1 MRQGSL
7 PSSRGLSDLAER
19 QMRAWA
25 LQLEA
30 QQRLSEE
37 RAAAPVPDLI
47 HPYLA
52 ISRETGVN
60 ARELAE
66 EVAERCGWKLFDREL
81 LDYLAEHDN
90 LSRLALEFVDEKAV
104 SWFHEMFG
112 TWLDEQMVS
121 QAEYVNRL
129 GRIVLLAAQH
139 ESTVF
144 IGRGVQFILPREIG
158 VSVRI
163 IDSLRTRVRR
173 VEERMHCGEREAHKF
188 IEQTDSARA
197 QFVQR
202 YYHHDVADPHLY
214 DLTINLEYVPREAA
228 VDLIVAECR
237 RRGDGQHDKLK

>member
-1 MRQGSL
+1 
-7 PSSRGLSDLAER
+7 
-19 QMRAWA
+19 MRAWA

-30 QQRLSEE
+30 QRRLSEE
-37 RAAAPVPDLI
+37 RAAAPIPDLI

-52 ISRETGVN
+52 LSRETGVN

-66 EVAERCGWKLFDREL
+66 AVAQRCGWKLFDREL

-90 LSRLALEFVDEKAV
+90 LSRLSLEFVDEKAV

-112 TWLDEQMVS
+112 TWLDEKLVS
-121 QAEYVNRL
+121 QAEYVSRL

-144 IGRGVQFILPREIG
+144 IGRGVQFILPRENG
-158 VSVRI
+158 VSVRL
-163 IDSLRTRVRR
+163 IDSLAARVRR
-173 VEERMHCGEREAHKF
+173 VEERQQCGEREARKF

-202 YYHHDVADPHLY
+202 YYHHNLADPHLY
-214 DLTINLEYVPREAA
+214 DLTINLEYVPRAAA
-228 VDLIVAECR
+228 VDLLVAECR
-237 RRGDGQHDKLK
+237 RRVDDKHTKPK